1 MAKVSRKNRKV
12 LGKNRKVSR
21 KNKQVLGKNR
31 KVLGKN
37 RKVSRKNRPVKSNK
51 SRKSKELNEYF
62 VKMLKAKKEG
72 AQSFEYKNKTYY
84 GREHDRL
91 GMVYSSKRPKTV

>member
-1 MAKVSRKNRKV
+1 MA
-12 LGKNRKVSR
+12 RKVSR
-21 KNKQVLGKNR
+21 KNKQVRGKKVSR
-31 KVLGKN
+31 KNKQVLGKN

-51 SRKSKELNEYF
+51 SKSKKLNEYF

>member
-1 MAKVSRKNRKV
+1 MARKVSRKNKQVR
-12 LGKNRKVSR
+12 GKKVSR

-31 KVLGKN
+31 KV
-37 RKVSRKNRPVKSNK
+37 SRKNRQVKSNK
-51 SRKSKELNEYF
+51 SKGKKLNEFF

-84 GREHDRL
+84 GRKHDTL

>member
-1 MAKVSRKNRKV
+1 MA
-12 LGKNRKVSR
+12 RKVSR
-21 KNKQVLGKNR
+21 KNKQVRGKKVSR
-31 KVLGKN
+31 KNKQVLGKN

-51 SRKSKELNEYF
+51 PKGKKLNEFF

-84 GREHDRL
+84 GREHDKL
-91 GMVYSSKRPKTV
+91 GMVYSSKRAKTV